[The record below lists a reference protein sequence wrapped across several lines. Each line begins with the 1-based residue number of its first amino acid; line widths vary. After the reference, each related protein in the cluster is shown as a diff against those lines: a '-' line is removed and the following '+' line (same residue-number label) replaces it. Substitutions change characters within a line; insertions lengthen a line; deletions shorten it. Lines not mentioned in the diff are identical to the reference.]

1 MLFDEGQREALNRL
15 RSGNILCGDVGSG
28 KSRTA
33 LAYYFEKECGGSFE
47 PLYSPMRFPKDLYI
61 ITTAKK
67 RDSLEWDEELVPF
80 NLSRDKGLCDINITI
95 DSWNNIK
102 KYSQVK
108 NSFFIFDEQRLVGSG
123 AWVDAFY
130 QITGA
135 SKYSRLG
142 ETGNHWL
149 LLSATP
155 GDTWNDYIPVFV
167 ANKFYKNKTEFT
179 RRHVIFSRYTKYPK
193 VEKYL
198 EDKHLR
204 RLRASILVDI
214 RVEKKTIRHYQNISV
229 NYDMIRFKKVMK
241 DRWNIYK
248 EEPIED
254 GSQLCPTLRRVVN
267 ENEDRVEATKE
278 LVERHKKVIIFYN
291 FDYELELLRIM
302 CKEIDIPYAEWNG
315 HNHEQLP
322 TGDRWVYLVQYS
334 AGCEGWNCIT
344 TNVIIYYSLN
354 YSYRMTMQA
363 AGRIDRRNTSYIHLY
378 YYFLKTNSWI
388 DRAIMN
394 ALVNKKDFN
403 ERSAVQKVFG

>member
-1 MLFDEGQREALNRL
+1 
-15 RSGNILCGDVGSG
+15 
-28 KSRTA
+28 
-33 LAYYFEKECGGSFE
+33 
-47 PLYSPMRFPKDLYI
+47 
-61 ITTAKK
+61 
-67 RDSLEWDEELVPF
+67 
-80 NLSRDKGLCDINITI
+80 
-95 DSWNNIK
+95 
-102 KYSQVK
+102 
-108 NSFFIFDEQRLVGSG
+108 
-123 AWVDAFY
+123 
-130 QITGA
+130 
-135 SKYSRLG
+135 
-142 ETGNHWL
+142 
-149 LLSATP
+149 
-155 GDTWNDYIPVFV
+155 
-167 ANKFYKNKTEFT
+167 
-179 RRHVIFSRYTKYPK
+179 
-193 VEKYL
+193 
-198 EDKHLR
+198 
-204 RLRASILVDI
+204 
-214 RVEKKTIRHYQNISV
+214 
-229 NYDMIRFKKVMK
+229 MK

-363 AGRIDRRNTSYIHLY
+363 AGRIDRRNTSYIDLY